1 MLTNRIEFS
10 DLLIPF
16 RNKKKFTLFIFFS
29 IFLILLIEIIF
40 PKIINIKLFQTKL
53 FVTNIDLEKKELI
66 LADEYNKY
74 FHMRRNYV
82 LQLFSQDQLDKN
94 EDYKAMLL
102 YIKAIVNK
110 EKKEN
115 SYIELNIIKN
125 RKDRFRIQIKS
136 KNLNKSN
143 NLTKIVKQR
152 FNGLVKNLYIK
163 DLSQSIELEK
173 TNLPDYELQVEKR
186 AMSEKNK
193 IRRMI
198 ILQEKILN
206 KRMNLKAKKET
217 MERGYLEY
225 KEKELKALYD
235 RYIKFTNNIQ
245 KTKEKIKFINFINTE
260 KYEEFNSLEKN
271 NIKIRYILQ
280 VLSFFISYSLVLFY
294 SVKRKDNNPNV

>member
-40 PKIINIKLFQTKL
+40 PKIINTKLFQTKL

-173 TNLPDYELQVEKR
+173 TNLPDYELQVKKR

-217 MERGYLEY
+217 IERGYLEFI
-225 KEKELKALYD
+225 EKELKALYD